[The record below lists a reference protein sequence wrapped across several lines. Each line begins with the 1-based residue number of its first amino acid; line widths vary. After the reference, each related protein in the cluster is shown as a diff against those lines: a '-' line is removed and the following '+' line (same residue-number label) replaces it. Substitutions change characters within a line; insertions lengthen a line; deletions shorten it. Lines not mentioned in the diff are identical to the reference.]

1 MVGAVEVGLYV
12 DFETE
17 PRQRGTH
24 ASFDFRH
31 AFNSL
36 IELERAGL
44 HRAEQLIFIR
54 GHMHGLH
61 IQQSFHTRR

>member
-24 ASFDFRH
+24 ASFDFVH
-31 AFNSL
+31 GFN
-36 IELERAGL
+36 IVIAVELAGL
-44 HRAEQLIFIR
+44 HLDAQQNVIL